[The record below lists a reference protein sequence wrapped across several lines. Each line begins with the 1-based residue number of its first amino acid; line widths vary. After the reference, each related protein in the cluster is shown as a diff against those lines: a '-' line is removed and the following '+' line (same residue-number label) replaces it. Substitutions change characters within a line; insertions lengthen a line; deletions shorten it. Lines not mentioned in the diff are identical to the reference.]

1 MSGSS
6 WWDSVKAER
15 LASRL
20 VCDDPLHTVEKWP
33 QRVFVEDTQGLHSG
47 SRVNIKGELYDV
59 LEVQP
64 IDNSITLQPV
74 QAKQQQE
81 TQTMKNINLLA
92 ALGAALGGSSDIV
105 AETPRRA
112 GKTGIL
118 QHVLNWCSP
127 PADTGKDSYGSG
139 RYGRKHSRRN
149 KVGSHKQTMRKL
161 GKL

>member
-20 VCDDPLHTVEKWP
+20 VCDDLPPVEEWP
-33 QRVFVEDTQGLHSG
+33 QRVFVDDTQGLQAG
-47 SRVNIKGELYDV
+47 SRVSIQGELYDV
-59 LEVQP
+59 LDVQP
-64 IDNSITLQPV
+64 IDNSITLQPI

-81 TQTMKNINLLA
+81 TQPMKNTNLLA
-92 ALGAALGGSSDIV
+92 ALGAALGGSPDIV

-112 GKTGIL
+112 GKTGSM

>member
-6 WWDSVKAER
+6 WWDSVEAER

-20 VCDDPLHTVEKWP
+20 VCDDLPPVEKWP

-47 SRVNIKGELYDV
+47 SRVSIKGELYDV
-59 LEVQP
+59 LDVQP

-81 TQTMKNINLLA
+81 TQPMKNINLLA

-112 GKTGIL
+112 GETGIL
-118 QHVLNWCSP
+118 QRVLNWCSP
-127 PADTGKDSYGSG
+127 PADTKENSFRVG
-139 RYGRKHSRRN
+139 RYGRKHSTRN